1 MHPRALIL
9 TLATAAMTLTGCA
22 TDDSESLLHAAAAPA
37 PDPSPSS
44 QPPAPPGPPHVALER
59 ACGAFGVLDKL
70 THDAVSPTP
79 DPGNPA
85 PHPNGANVIAYAS
98 ALRTVDGPGLTPALN
113 AALTA
118 HAYAVTNLGSLIN
131 HGASVDDIASMA
143 TVADMTGRTVQTMC
157 AAP

>member
-1 MHPRALIL
+1 MHARALIF
-9 TLATAAMTLTGCA
+9 TLATTAIALTGCS
-22 TDDSESLLHAAAAPA
+22 TDDPQPLSHAAAPA
-37 PDPSPSS
+37 PDLSPTS
-44 QPPAPPGPPHVALER
+44 QPAAPPRPPQVALER

-70 THDAVSPTP
+70 THDAVNPTP

-98 ALRTVDGPGLTPALN
+98 ALRTVDGPGLAPALN

-131 HGASVDDIASMA
+131 HGASGDDIASMA
-143 TVADMTGRTVQTMC
+143 TVADMTGRTVKTMC